1 MSNDVIAL
9 LAVDIKVGD
18 TVAVFADVNGEC
30 CKGQCDRFEGE
41 RVFVGNGRFVM
52 ERLEVFKRDPSTI
65 RCVGVSVRCVG
76 VPVRCV
82 GVSVIGVSVRCV
94 GILVMGVSVR
104 CVGVPVRCVGVP
116 VRCVGVS
123 VIGVSVRCVGVSVQF
138 CVKWFW

>member
-65 RCVGVSVRCVG
+65 RCVGVSVRCV
-76 VPVRCV
+76 PVWVCL
-82 GVSVIGVSVRCV
+82 S
-94 GILVMGVSVR
+94 ILCQMVLIRSSSSLIDISYPSPPH
-104 CVGVPVRCVGVP
+104 CWLPSP
-116 VRCVGVS
+116 EE
-123 VIGVSVRCVGVSVQF
+123 
-138 CVKWFW
+138 